1 MAKKEKRLK
10 IEIEYLP
17 NGYALTVGKL
27 RCMYF
32 TVEEL
37 TAGYFSH
44 VMLKQKD
51 YLNTEFLKNL
61 MTAAAAWPT
70 VEDAITA
77 NAVLLNDK
85 EEIAKKYRDAYNTIQ
100 KLQNQLET
108 VEEDLKDIRERYKV
122 AIAKLSAYQKPKFLK

>member
-1 MAKKEKRLK
+1 MTKKKRLK

-17 NGYALTVGKL
+17 NGYALNVDSK
-27 RCMYF
+27 RYMYH

-37 TAGYFSH
+37 TAGYFAH
-44 VMLKQKD
+44 VMLSKTD
-51 YLNTEFLKNL
+51 YMNTEMIKNM

-70 VEDAITA
+70 VEEAITA

>member
-10 IEIEYLP
+10 IEIESLP

-51 YLNTEFLKNL
+51 YLNTDFLKNL

-77 NAVLLNDK
+77 NAMLLDEK
-85 EEIAKKYRDAYNTIQ
+85 EQVEKKYKKAYRNIQ
-100 KLQNQLET
+100 SLEDHIEKLEKELRNIRGKY
-108 VEEDLKDIRERYKV
+108 EESVI
-122 AIAKLSAYQKPKFLK
+122 KLSAFKNIKSLK